1 MIMRQEKLKLL
12 YNISTW
18 DKIGLNFW
26 GVPKAGDT
34 SIKYLLH
41 QVSGSDILE
50 SDDKTQWVHN
60 HEFTTYISPD
70 QAIDNGFA
78 NIAVTR
84 NPYSRFISMWK
95 DVKRRGPEFSL
106 SCKTID
112 EFLFHIENTADRKR
126 NVHFRSQSYFLR
138 DIVQC
143 IDITDTDT
151 LQIYLN
157 HPIPHKNIL
166 KGVIELSDRQKE
178 RVYNVYKNDFEYL
191 GYNK

>member
-1 MIMRQEKLKLL
+1 MRQEKLKLL

-26 GVPKAGDT
+26 GVPKAGNT

-41 QVSGSDILE
+41 QVSGNDILE

-60 HEFTTYISPD
+60 HEFTTYISPN

-84 NPYSRFISMWK
+84 NPYKRFISMWK
-95 DVKRRGPEFSL
+95 DVERRGPEFAV
-106 SCKTID
+106 SCKTVD
-112 EFLFHIENTADRKR
+112 EFLFYLENTLDKKR
-126 NVHFRSQSYFLR
+126 NVHFRTQRYFLHEN
-138 DIVQC
+138 VKC
-143 IDITDTDT
+143 IDITDTDA